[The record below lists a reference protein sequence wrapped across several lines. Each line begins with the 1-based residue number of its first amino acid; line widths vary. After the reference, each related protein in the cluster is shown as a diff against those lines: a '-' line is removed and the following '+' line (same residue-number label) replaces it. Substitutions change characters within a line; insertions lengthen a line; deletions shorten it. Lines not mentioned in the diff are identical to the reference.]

1 MVIKVSKSP
10 DITETVVYDL
20 TGRTSQYYD
29 PDTYAFD
36 VAVGGLPFLYNIT
49 DAVPYRRSTARWKYE
64 RVDQAREPGEQT
76 LDSGLWVRS
85 QTSWHLGAG
94 IEFQEALEGNP
105 DLLRFRYYT
114 STGINPWEIGE
125 LSLLKDTS
133 KLYNVTSTSSTAK
146 TIALSATLNGTD
158 NVIAVNCTA
167 TSTSSSAVRVSKVTS
182 AGTATTVLTGAD
194 ISAEILA
201 AETDGSSLYLA
212 TADYIYDID
221 LTAGSPTLHS
231 HYHIASI
238 ASASAV
244 TLKYVKNRVLAGITF
259 ASGSTIAGV
268 YELPFSGGHGGA
280 ASNLSSITAIANTTT
295 VPIGWKWTGI
305 ADGRGAIY
313 LSGYAGDKSAIF
325 KVQPDA
331 TTGNLGAAISVADI
345 PLGETVR
352 TLFGYLG
359 TYLAIGTSRGV
370 RIAAIA
376 DDATI
381 VYGPII
387 FETTNPVVS
396 FAARDAYI
404 WAGVKSGVGG
414 ASGTYRIY
422 LGQLLDDGG
431 YPYATDIY
439 AAGTTGSVDNMGF
452 FPTTGQL
459 FFSITAS
466 GIWIE
471 HATQLVSEGTIQT
484 AIVNWGTLEKKAWKR
499 VRIETDTLDGKI
511 EVYADSLEGRSQIV
525 TLTEGNE
532 YNTDFDLSAA
542 YLAPQVNGQLTFSLY
557 RNSSDATKGAKLK
570 GYAIKA
576 IPSPTRSRLIQ
587 MPLMCYD
594 YETDRRGVRFGVE
607 DGAKIRLAAL
617 EALESSGATV
627 LVQDFTSGENFDT
640 VIEEIAFT
648 RMTPPSQNNEN
659 FGGIITITMRTV
671 V

>member
-1 MVIKVSKSP
+1 VVLKTSKSP
-10 DITETVVYDL
+10 DITETVIYDL

-36 VAVGGLPFLYNIT
+36 VAIGGLPFLYNIT
-49 DAVPYRRSTARWKYE
+49 DTVPYRRSTARWKYE

-94 IEFQEALEGNP
+94 IQFQEALEGNP

-114 STGINPWEIGE
+114 STGINPWNTGE

-133 KLYNVTSTSSTAK
+133 KLYNVTSTSSTAR
-146 TIALSATLNGTD
+146 TIAIPATLNGTD
-158 NVIAVNCTA
+158 YVLAINCTS
-167 TSTSSSAVRVSKVTS
+167 TSTSSSDIRVSKVDAS
-182 AGTATTVLTGAD
+182 GSATTVLTGANL
-194 ISAEILA
+194 SAEILA
-201 AETDGSSLYLA
+201 AETDGSTLYLA
-212 TADYIYDID
+212 TASSIYDFD
-221 LTAGSPTLHS
+221 LTTGGATLHQ
-231 HYHIASI
+231 HYDITSV
-238 ASASAV
+238 ASASSV
-244 TLKYVKNRVLAGITF
+244 TLKFVKNRILAGITF

-268 YELPFSGGHGGA
+268 YELTFATHGGVA
-280 ASNLSSITAIANTTT
+280 NLSSVTAIANTKT

-313 LSGYAGDKSAIF
+313 ISGYAGDKSSIF
-325 KVQPDA
+325 KIQPDA
-331 TTGNLGAAISVADI
+331 TTGNLGPAISVADI

-352 TLFGYLG
+352 TIFGYLG

-387 FETTNPVVS
+387 FETTYPVVS
-396 FAARDAYI
+396 FAARDSYI
-404 WAGVKSGVGG
+404 WAGVRQGIGG

-431 YPYATDIY
+431 YPYASDIY
-439 AAGTTGSVDNMGF
+439 ASGATGSVDNLGF
-452 FPTTGQL
+452 FPSTGQL

-466 GIWIE
+466 GVWIE

-499 VRIETDTLDGKI
+499 VRVETDTLQGKI
-511 EVYADSLEGRSQIV
+511 EVYGDSIEGRSQIV

-532 YNTDFDLSAA
+532 YNTDFDISAA
-542 YLAPQVNGQLTFSLY
+542 FVQPQVNGQLTFTLY
-557 RNSSDATKGAKLK
+557 RNSTDATKGAELK

-587 MPLMCYD
+587 MPIMCYD
-594 YETDRRGVRFGVE
+594 FETDRRGVRFGTE

-617 EALESSGATV
+617 EQLESSGATV

>member
-1 MVIKVSKSP
+1 MVYKKSRSP
-10 DITETVVYDL
+10 DITETMPYDL
-20 TGRTSQYYD
+20 TGRSSDYYD
-29 PDTYAFD
+29 LDTYAFD
-36 VAVGGLPFLYNIT
+36 VALGGLPFLYNIT
-49 DAVPYRRSTARWKYE
+49 DAIPYRRSTARWKYE

-114 STGINPWEIGE
+114 STGINPWNIGE

-133 KLYNVTSTSSTAK
+133 KLYNVTSTSTTAK
-146 TIALSATLNGTD
+146 TIALPATLNGTD
-158 NVIAVNCTA
+158 FVLAINCTA
-167 TSTSSSAVRVSKVTS
+167 TSTSSSAIRVSKVTS
-182 AGTATTVLTGAD
+182 AGTATTVVTGAD
-194 ISAEILA
+194 LSAEILA

-221 LTAGSPTLHS
+221 LTAGSPTLHQ

-238 ASASAV
+238 ASASSV
-244 TLKYVKNRVLAGITF
+244 TLKFVKNRVLAGITF
-259 ASGSTIAGV
+259 ASGATIAGV
-268 YELPFSGGHGGA
+268 YELSFATHSSLA
-280 ASNLSSITAIANTTT
+280 NLSSTTAIANTKT

-313 LSGYAGDKSAIF
+313 LSGYAGDKSSIF

-352 TLFGYLG
+352 TIFGYLG

-404 WAGVKSGVGG
+404 WAGVKAGVGG

-431 YPYATDIY
+431 YPFATDIY

-594 YETDRRGVRFGVE
+594 FETDRRGVRFGVE
-607 DGAKIRLAAL
+607 DGAKIRIAAL
-617 EALESSGATV
+617 ESLESSGSTV
-627 LVQDFTSGENFDT
+627 LVQDFTSGENFDA

>member
-1 MVIKVSKSP
+1 MVYKKSRSP
-10 DITETVVYDL
+10 DITETMPYDL
-20 TGRTSQYYD
+20 TGRSSEYYD
-29 PDTYAFD
+29 LETYAFD
-36 VAVGGLPFLYNIT
+36 VALGGLPFLFNIT
-49 DAVPYRRSTARWKYE
+49 DTVPYRRSTARWKYE

-94 IEFQEALEGNP
+94 IRFQEALEGNP

-114 STGINPWEIGE
+114 STGINPWNTGE

-133 KLYNVTSTSSTAK
+133 KLYNVTSTSATAK
-146 TIALSATLNGTD
+146 TVALPATINGTD
-158 NVIAVNCTA
+158 FVLAVNCTS
-167 TSTSSSAVRVSKVTS
+167 TSTSSSDIRVSKVTS

-194 ISAEILA
+194 LSAEILA
-201 AETDGSSLYLA
+201 AETDGSTLYLA
-212 TADYIYDID
+212 TATKIYDFD
-221 LTAGSPTLHS
+221 LTAGSPTLHE
-231 HYHIASI
+231 HYDISSV
-238 ASASAV
+238 ASASSI
-244 TLKYVKNRVLAGITF
+244 TMKFVKNRILAGITF
-259 ASGSTIAGV
+259 TSGSTIAGV
-268 YELPFSGGHGGA
+268 YELSFAAHGGVT
-280 ASNLSSITAIANTTT
+280 NLSSITAIANTKT

-313 LSGYAGDKSAIF
+313 LSGYAGDKSSIF

-352 TLFGYLG
+352 TIFGYLG

-387 FETTNPVVS
+387 FQTSSPITC
-396 FAARDAYI
+396 FAARDSYI
-404 WAGVKSGVGG
+404 WAGVKDGIDGN
-414 ASGTYRIY
+414 SGTYRIY

-431 YPYATDIY
+431 YPFATDIY
-439 AAGTTGSVDNMGF
+439 ASATTGSVDSMGF

-471 HATQLVSEGTIQT
+471 HATQLVSEGTITT

-499 VRIETDTLDGKI
+499 VRVETDTLNGQIELYTESAIDGR
-511 EVYADSLEGRSQIV
+511 VQIV
-525 TLTEGNE
+525 TLVEGIA
-532 YNTDFDLSAA
+532 YNTDYDITAGFAE
-542 YLAPQVNGQLTFSLY
+542 PQVNGQLRFVLY
-557 RNSSDATKGAKLK
+557 RNSTDSTKGATLK

-576 IPSPTRSRLIQ
+576 IPSPTRSRLLQ

-594 YETDRRGVRFGVE
+594 FETDRRGVRYGTE
-607 DGAKIRLAAL
+607 GGAKLRLSDL
-617 EALESSGATV
+617 EQLETEGATV
-627 LVQDFTSGENFDT
+627 LVQDFTSGENFDA

-648 RMTPPSQNNEN
+648 RMTPPSQNSDN
-659 FGGIITITMRTV
+659 FGGIVTITMRTV